1 MKKLCFVF
9 SYLAETV
16 KRHPLTIVLIVMSTI
31 VGSFVSTL
39 TYGIMRVEVGD
50 VMRMNVPSYVV
61 MAKEGEWPTYNQM
74 AEMLVV
80 AASLDSYSSREDSV
94 VLDKATFFV
103 CDENG
108 ESDEI
113 LGPLVT
119 ISWRDGLFDEYSAQ
133 NLSDI
138 VLLPRY
144 IADDCGLKS
153 GDTIVA
159 YGTTLTVVGTD
170 AAEVTLPLTARLSG
184 ARLVETDNAT
194 LLAFIPERVLTED
207 EKAVFGAAM
216 LSSYKGEYFMF
227 IFFVLSIV
235 LGALCTL
242 IDCEYIARRSAYKYA
257 VAKMLGATNGDIA
270 AAVFAEQ
277 FLFSV
282 PGIAVGCLSCVGI
295 CSALGYFGKQ
305 AFMLGVT
312 DVLMIVAANLAVV
325 LAFGLYS
332 VIKRAV
338 AQPCD
343 RR

>member
-1 MKKLCFVF
+1 MTVYMQFRYNFRLITGIKINKGESACKKLWGGG
-9 SYLAETV
+9 SDLAETG
-16 KRHPLTIVLIVMSTI
+16 KRQPVTI
-31 VGSFVSTL
+31 VGSVRATIGGRCVSTL

-227 IFFVLSIV
+227 IFFVLSV
-235 LGALCTL
+235 ALGALCTL
-242 IDCEYIARRSAYKYA
+242 IDCE
-257 VAKMLGATNGDIA
+257 
-270 AAVFAEQ
+270 
-277 FLFSV
+277 
-282 PGIAVGCLSCVGI
+282 
-295 CSALGYFGKQ
+295 
-305 AFMLGVT
+305 
-312 DVLMIVAANLAVV
+312 
-325 LAFGLYS
+325 
-332 VIKRAV
+332 
-338 AQPCD
+338 
-343 RR
+343 